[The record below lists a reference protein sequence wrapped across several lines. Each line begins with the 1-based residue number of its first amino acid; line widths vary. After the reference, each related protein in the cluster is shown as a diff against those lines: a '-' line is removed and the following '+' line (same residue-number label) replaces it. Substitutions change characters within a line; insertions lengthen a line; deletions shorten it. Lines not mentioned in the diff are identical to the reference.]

1 MSSTFVEKCGKVHA
15 HGGTVRRVRKLNI
28 MSKESTKRLKVM
40 IKGLKNKR
48 GAYIRPHYENNNNV
62 S

>member
-1 MSSTFVEKCGKVHA
+1 MSMHLGLNAGKVHA
-15 HGGTVRRVRKLNI
+15 HGGTVRRVKKLNI

-40 IKGLKNKR
+40 IKGLKNKS
-48 GAYIRPHYENNNNV
+48 GAYIRPHYENKNNV

>member
-1 MSSTFVEKCGKVHA
+1 MNGKVHA

-40 IKGLKNKR
+40 IKGLTNKKWN
-48 GAYIRPHYENNNNV
+48 I
-62 S
+62 